1 MKEPAID
8 THAHLWPDA
17 YLERLGDLGADGTA
31 IAQGMG
37 ASDSEEDLEKRF
49 KMMAAAGV
57 ETQVLSAT
65 PQSPYYG
72 TAAEALASAQMIND
86 TYAHLIEK
94 HPGKFLAYGAV
105 PLPHV
110 KEAIGEAKR
119 CLEELKF
126 EGIAVNTY
134 IGSAYPFDDQF
145 YPFWEALNEQGTIV
159 YVHPTGNGAC
169 SPMVNDRDLEWVVG
183 APIEDM
189 LCVFH
194 LLKSDIPYR
203 LKNLTFHIAHLG
215 GGLGF
220 QLQRLEDNYE
230 DWDAF
235 PASPTETLRDRFY
248 FDAANFLDEALA
260 LSVKVF
266 GADKILMGSDF
277 PYFQNEKYVRAAD
290 YIRQADLTDEEKT
303 KILQDN
309 AKALYRHYQDEA

>member
-8 THAHLWPDA
+8 THAHLWPDE

-72 TAAEALASAQMIND
+72 SALEALASARMIND
-86 TYAHLIEK
+86 TYADLIDQY
-94 HPGKFLAYGAV
+94 PGKFLAYGAV
-105 PLPHV
+105 PLPYV
-110 KEAIGEAKR
+110 EEAIAEAKR
-119 CLEELKF
+119 CLKELKF

-134 IGSAYPFDDQF
+134 IGEAYPFDQQF
-145 YPFWEALNEQGTIV
+145 YPFWEALNELQTIV

-189 LCVFH
+189 LCVLH

-203 LKNLTFHIAHLG
+203 LQNLTFHIAHLG

-260 LSVKVF
+260 LSVKIF

-277 PYFQNEKYVRAAD
+277 PYFQDEKYVRAAD
-290 YIRQADLTDEEKT
+290 YIRQAGLSDEEKS
-303 KILQDN
+303 KILQYN
-309 AKALYRHYQDEA
+309 AKALYQHYQA